1 MSTRKHVVVVLVALM
16 MLTSGVALVGAASA
30 SAGASLSVQDDEA
43 NDTSN
48 DTSNDTDEADDE
60 TAQPSAS
67 VTFSD
72 QTTDGTSVVV
82 DEVTMEEGG
91 FVTIHDSSLL
101 VGNALESVLGTSEY
115 LEAGTHEDVEIHLDT
130 TLEESETLIAMPH
143 LDTNDNET
151 YDFVETEGE
160 DDGPYLT
167 EDGEP
172 VTDEAA
178 VTLESAEEPADDAD
192 DADDSETDTE
202 TDDDAAEKPSD
213 CPVEEDDGDDAEA
226 EPPADD
232 ADEEP
237 ADDADEE
244 PADDADEE
252 PADDADDAPVMEPDA
267 DAVEDGVTIIN
278 ANFSSVT
285 IEQVTIENV
294 YILVLDDEEA
304 LDRLAEMLGDEEN
317 VTVVDGED
325 EMDGVDDNET
335 DDYDDNETDVGDDHE
350 TDDNETDAGDG
361 VDDDESDIGDDNET
375 DVGDDDDMDDNE
387 TDTGVDD
394 NESDIGDDETDDADD
409 NETDVGDDDETDV
422 DDDDDADDNETDAGV
437 GDGDDMD
444 DNETDTGV
452 DDNDTD
458 VGDDDMES
466 FTVENLDAPENATV
480 GDTITVNATVTNPND
495 EEATQDVEFRV
506 DGDLI
511 ESQSV
516 TLDGDESDTVEFEV
530 ETGELEAGE
539 YVHMILTDEFGEVA
553 FLELTEEDEMDDTET
568 DADDADDNETDADDN
583 DTDETDD
590 YDDNETDDNETDDTD
605 TDSRIPIGVIGLV

>member
-30 SAGASLSVQDDEA
+30 SSGTSLAIQDDETNDTENDTE
-43 NDTSN
+43 NDTS
-48 DTSNDTDEADDE
+48 EADNE
-60 TAQPSAS
+60 TTQPSAS

-101 VGNALESVLGTSEY
+101 VGNVIESVLGTSEY
-115 LEAGTHEDVEIHLDT
+115 LEAGTHEDVEVQLDT
-130 TLEESETLIAMPH
+130 SLEESETLIAMPH

-178 VTLESAEEPADDAD
+178 VTLESAEEPANETDDV
-192 DADDSETDTE
+192 DDSEADNE
-202 TDDDAAEKPSD
+202 TDDAEDEKPSE
-213 CPVEEDDGDDAEA
+213 CPVEEEDDGDDAEA

-237 ADDADEE
+237 ANDS
-244 PADDADEE
+244 
-252 PADDADDAPVMEPDA
+252 DDAPVMEPDA
-267 DAVEDGVTIIN
+267 DAVEDGVTIVN
-278 ANFSSVT
+278 ANFSEVT
-285 IEQVTIENV
+285 IEEVTIENV

-304 LDRLAEMLGDEEN
+304 LDRLEEMLGDEEN

-335 DDYDDNETDVGDDHE
+335 DDGLDDETDVGDDDDM
-350 TDDNETDAGDG
+350 DDNETDDETDVG
-361 VDDDESDIGDDNET
+361 DDDDMDDNETDDGLDDNETDDEADDGLDDNET

-387 TDTGVDD
+387 TD
-394 NESDIGDDETDDADD
+394 
-409 NETDVGDDDETDV
+409 VG
-422 DDDDDADDNETDAGV
+422 DDNETDAGV

-444 DNETDTGV
+444 DNETD
-452 DDNDTD
+452 
-458 VGDDDMES
+458 VGDGDMES
-466 FTVENLDAPENATV
+466 FTVENLEAPENATV

-495 EEATQDVEFRV
+495 EEATQDVEFRLQGNLV
-506 DGDLI
+506 

-516 TLDGDESDTVEFEV
+516 TLDADSSDTVEFEV
-530 ETGELEAGE
+530 DTTGVEAGE
-539 YVHMILTDEFGEVA
+539 YVHMVLTDEFGEVA
-553 FLELTEEDEMDDTET
+553 FIELIEEDEMDDTET
-568 DADDADDNETDADDN
+568 DEDDADDNETDADDN

-605 TDSRIPIGVIGLV
+605 TDSRIPIGVVGLV